1 MAIPSHSI
9 AMTNSADNRAVH
21 LVDDGQTGGRMAYRT
36 PPHAIEA
43 EQALLGAI
51 LVNNEAID
59 KVQSFLEPGHFFED
73 VHGRIYETII
83 KLRERLQ
90 AATPLTLKPYFADD
104 PALAEVG
111 GGAYLARLAGS
122 AATIINV
129 EDYGRLI
136 VDQADRRALIG
147 IGERMVL
154 DAYEAEIDTP
164 AGQQLEAAEQ
174 ALFNLSVKR
183 DAEGGFKAFS
193 QALTDAVE
201 LIERA
206 RKAGGSV
213 SGKTTGLTALNM
225 KVGGFHDSD
234 LIVLAGRPGMGKT
247 ALATSIA
254 YNCALAYRKD
264 IEAGVAPKDSK
275 GGVIGFFSL
284 EMSADQLAARI
295 LSQQSG
301 VNSEDL
307 RKGKLNEEQFRKVA
321 RASAELQ
328 DLPFFID
335 DTPGLSIA
343 ALRARARRLHRR
355 HGLGLIVVDYLQL
368 LTAAGTRG
376 RGPENRVQEISEIT
390 RGLKNIAKS
399 LKVPVLALSQLSRSV
414 ESREDKRPQLADL
427 RESGTIEQ
435 DADLVLFVY
444 RESYYH
450 DRKKPEED
458 DPEFLAWQ
466 EKAVALHGK
475 ATIDVAKHRHG
486 ATGMVD
492 VGFNPSSAYF
502 EDRRLDDSMTAER
515 LY

>member
-1 MAIPSHSI
+1 MR
-9 AMTNSADNRAVH
+9 AMPMI
-21 LVDDGQTGGRMAYRT
+21 DDAGEGDRVAYRT

-51 LVNNEAID
+51 LVNNEALD
-59 KVQSFLEPGHFFED
+59 KVAGFLEPNHFFED
-73 VHGRIYETII
+73 VHGRIYETIV
-83 KLRERLQ
+83 KLREKLQ

-104 PALAEVG
+104 PALADVG
-111 GGAYLARLAGS
+111 GGAYLAKLAGT
-122 AATIINV
+122 ATTIINV

-136 VDQADRRALIG
+136 VDQADRRALIA

-154 DAYEAEIDTP
+154 EAYEAEIDAP
-164 AGQQLEAAEQ
+164 AAGQIETAEQ

-183 DAEGGFKAFS
+183 EAEGGFKAFS

-213 SGKTTGLTALNM
+213 SGRTTGLTTLNQ

-234 LIVLAGRPGMGKT
+234 LIILAGRPGMGKT

-264 IEAGVAPKDSK
+264 IDAGVTPEDSK
-275 GGVIGFFSL
+275 GGVVGFFSL

-321 RASAELQ
+321 RASADLQ
-328 DLPFFID
+328 DLPLFID
-335 DTPGLSIA
+335 DTPGLSIS

-355 HGLGLIVVDYLQL
+355 HGLGLLVVDYLQL

-399 LKVPVLALSQLSRSV
+399 LRVPVLALSQLSRSV

-486 ATGMVD
+486 ATGTVD

-502 EDRRLDDSMTAER
+502 EDRRLDDDMTAER